1 MPEWI
6 VFLRKAIKDS
16 KYIISEHALKR
27 MGQRGITVEDVD
39 RCVIEGE
46 VVDKQGHG
54 ENVKWVLRER
64 DGEGEIF
71 FVVVALSRPSPVI
84 VTVMRNRDDFSD

>member
-27 MGQRGITVEDVD
+27 MGQRGITVEDVE
-39 RCVIEGE
+39 RCAIEGE
-46 VVDKQGHG
+46 VVGRQRRG
-54 ENVKWVLRER
+54 ENVK
-64 DGEGEIF
+64 
-71 FVVVALSRPSPVI
+71 
-84 VTVMRNRDDFSD
+84 